1 MKLALAVV
9 EDDDAEFDAIKASI
23 EKFGTESEINFTV
36 ERFVSADLL
45 LAVYKPTYD
54 IIFMDI
60 GLPGIDGFEAS
71 KKLRQIDEN
80 VLLIFVTSMSK
91 FAVSGYEVGAFDFIV
106 KPVKY
111 GNLKLKLLRVID
123 RLKAS
128 TDQKIKVQT
137 GDGLRIVPISSIKY
151 VEVMNRSIIY
161 HTEDGDVSVYGSLKN
176 VESTLPEKQFVKCN
190 NCYLVNLSHV
200 SSVKGFTAI
209 VGGEELTL
217 SRSRKKE
224 FLQALGAYME
234 GI

>member
-128 TDQKIKVQT
+128 ADQKIKVQT